1 MESIAIST
9 YPQVVWR
16 AGKKMLWNTIHRKPL
31 KNLPEERVRLR
42 IIEFLI
48 RAGWSKHRISTEE
61 SIGKLAG
68 TGMRTDIICY
78 SQQFDPRI
86 LIECKAEYVPI
97 SGDTARQAARYN
109 QHVEAPYLLL
119 TNGVTDFWYQMGGQK
134 VKKLGSRPPGLPEN
148 LSQSQKNFEYWR
160 DRGFAGEK
168 ASPVLR
174 KWFMKILPEIW
185 DSRHYAKIRYLSFN
199 QELSDL
205 NLSHYYY
212 VYSLEEE
219 RRLAFSTLTTA
230 YGGSRMTAILNEQNK
245 NKAVLE
251 INLDLLFDESSR
263 NATVYSDEGTHLFNL
278 SDYFDLDTF
287 LKPSELSERLLEVIK
302 EYAT

>member
-1 MESIAIST
+1 MESIANAT

-16 AGKKMLWNTIHRKPL
+16 SGKKMLWNPIHRKPL

-42 IIEFLI
+42 IIEFLT
-48 RAGWSKHRISTEE
+48 RVGWSKHRISTEE

-78 SQQFDPRI
+78 NQQFDPRI
-86 LIECKAEYVPI
+86 LVECKAEYIPI

-119 TNGVTDFWYQMGGQK
+119 TNGVTDFWYKMGGQK
-134 VKKLGSRPPGLPEN
+134 VEKLKNLPPGLPDN
-148 LSQSQKNFEYWR
+148 FSQSQKNFEYWR

-168 ASPVLR
+168 ASPELR
-174 KWFMKILPEIW
+174 KWFMKMLPEIW
-185 DSRHYAKIRYLSFN
+185 DSRHSTNIRYLSFN

-212 VYSLEEE
+212 IQSFEEE

-251 INLDLLFDESSR
+251 INLDLLFDERSR
-263 NATVYSDEGTHLFNL
+263 NATVYSDGGAHLFDL
-278 SDYFDLDTF
+278 SDFFELSTH
-287 LKPSELSERLLEVIK
+287 LKPSELPEQLVKVIE
-302 EYAT
+302 EYGT

>member
-1 MESIAIST
+1 MESIAIAT

-16 AGKKMLWNTIHRKPL
+16 AGEKMLWNTIHRKPL

-42 IIEFLI
+42 VIEFLI
-48 RAGWSKHRISTEE
+48 RSGWSKHRISTEE
-61 SIGKLAG
+61 SIGKLAD

-78 SQQFDPRI
+78 NQQFEPRI

-97 SGDTARQAARYN
+97 TEDTARQAARYN

-119 TNGVTDFWYQMGGQK
+119 TNGVSDFWYKMGGQK
-134 VKKLGSRPPGLPEN
+134 VEKLDNRPPGLPESN
-148 LSQSQKNFEYWR
+148 SQSPQNFEYWR

-168 ASPVLR
+168 ASPNLR
-174 KWFMKILPEIW
+174 KWFMEVLPEVW
-185 DSRHYAKIRYLSFN
+185 DSRHYENIRYLSFN

-212 VYSLEEE
+212 VSSLEEG

-230 YGGSRMTAILNEQNK
+230 YGGSRMTAILNEKNK
-245 NKAVLE
+245 NRAVLE
-251 INLDLLFDESSR
+251 INLDLLFDERSR
-263 NATVYSDEGTHLFNL
+263 NATVYSDGGPHLFDL
-278 SDYFDLDTF
+278 SGFFELSK
-287 LKPSELSERLLEVIK
+287 LMKPFELSEQLLQVI
-302 EYAT
+302 EEHAT